1 MTTPQV
7 DYFAPASTPEE
18 AVLRRIKGE
27 FRRSF
32 IAEAIRTDGLAS
44 IPPQWIEHDL
54 QELFKQMLA
63 GSGPRRRGGEDLP
76 DLDDGEVEI
85 ARVALVDSVHGEV
98 TSLRAKRGPGSISLC
113 LVDEYETEFDLPRE
127 SIDRPFTS
135 VELIRFLAECSPSPL
150 ESECQ
155 LRISSPFHG
164 DLQALLDEH
173 LERSAD

>member
-1 MTTPQV
+1 VTTPQV

-63 GSGPRRRGGEDLP
+63 GSGPRRRG
-76 DLDDGEVEI
+76 
-85 ARVALVDSVHGEV
+85 RS
-98 TSLRAKRGPGSISLC
+98 
-113 LVDEYETEFDLPRE
+113 
-127 SIDRPFTS
+127 
-135 VELIRFLAECSPSPL
+135 
-150 ESECQ
+150 
-155 LRISSPFHG
+155 SSPRRFNLGGHRNTRRPSG
-164 DLQALLDEH
+164 VSRD
-173 LERSAD
+173 